1 MTNKFQTSKVI
12 IKPLILKSESS
23 RFTSRCLQI
32 NRSMSTDSYSGLS
45 MLTVLVGV
53 LCLANMA
60 QSGRSSYE
68 EILIKAKNDELSTP
82 DDPSV
87 KSAGEYSFIYKCYKW
102 VPECCFPKFSIRLI
116 FGLFLSC
123 YEHFKLLI
131 SHKKPQMSYYLG

>member
-1 MTNKFQTSKVI
+1 MTNKYQTSKVI
-12 IKPLILKSESS
+12 MKPLILKFEFP

-60 QSGRSSYE
+60 QSARSSYE
-68 EILIKAKNDELSTP
+68 DILIKAKNDELSTP

-87 KSAGEYSFIYKCYKW
+87 KSAGKYS
-102 VPECCFPKFSIRLI
+102 L
-116 FGLFLSC
+116 
-123 YEHFKLLI
+123 
-131 SHKKPQMSYYLG
+131 YL

>member
-1 MTNKFQTSKVI
+1 MTNKFQTTKVI
-12 IKPLILKSESS
+12 IKPLILKPESY

-32 NRSMSTDSYSGLS
+32 NRSMSTDSYSGPS

-60 QSGRSSYE
+60 QSASSSFE
-68 EILIKAKNDELSTP
+68 DILIKAKNDELSTP

-87 KSAGEYSFIYKCYKW
+87 KSAGKYSKYKW

-116 FGLFLSC
+116 FGLVLSC
-123 YEHFKLLI
+123 YEHSKLLI
-131 SHKKPQMSYYLG
+131 SQKKPQMSYYLG